1 MSAQLT
7 LLLPFPAARRLDP
20 ATSHDA
26 ARKAASFANNH
37 STLILAAMGHGGTY
51 KEIAA
56 RCGLERH
63 AVARRLKELES
74 VGRVCRKEI
83 GRTDKGAPIYEARNG
98 CAIWW
103 LA

>member
-1 MSAQLT
+1 MNQLALT
-7 LLLPFPAARRLDP
+7 LDPVRARKRDP
-20 ATSHDA
+20 ETSREA

-37 STLILAAMGHGGTY
+37 SKLILAAIGHGGTY
-51 KEIAA
+51 KEIAD

-74 VGRVCRKEI
+74 VGSVYRKEI

-98 CAIWW
+98 CAIWR